1 LSNEPVV
8 IPKDTNL
15 LQVQLISNSSKPN
28 ETEVSKTNSEDPSD
42 PNSLWYMKQISIDP
56 DNILTKCQKEKL
68 YAVHSK
74 YHQVFDGNLN
84 GGYNG
89 CSGPSLADFDFL
101 NNSRP
106 PVNHGKA
113 PIYAREKDLDLLQ
126 AKIDELEEQGVV
138 QKAAELGIVPRY
150 AVPCMLV
157 MKVSAT
163 SLKPGELE
171 KMPVEQKIRYYCFIL
186 AFNQLNDYVAKIPS
200 RYVTVSET
208 IQKVGQFQHTIETDL
223 TDSFFQHHVA
233 PNKWPWMTFVSPHRG
248 IYVMKRSAQGFL
260 NSSEGLTELVSTAV
274 GHLSTKN
281 KCVTRADILWIGART
296 IEETIS
302 NWEEV
307 LSMLHKNNLKLN
319 PSKTK
324 LFHPQY
330 TILGHIKRGRTLK
343 ADLHKQLTITNT
355 KLPQTVKE
363 LRSYLGKYKRF
374 KQYLPKMA
382 VTLGGLE
389 DFQAGRDTKESLSW
403 TENLKI
409 VFEKSKKELKA
420 SLDNTYIPSKDDN

>member
-1 LSNEPVV
+1 
-8 IPKDTNL
+8 
-15 LQVQLISNSSKPN
+15 
-28 ETEVSKTNSEDPSD
+28 
-42 PNSLWYMKQISIDP
+42 
-56 DNILTKCQKEKL
+56 
-68 YAVHSK
+68 
-74 YHQVFDGNLN
+74 
-84 GGYNG
+84 
-89 CSGPSLADFDFL
+89 
-101 NNSRP
+101 
-106 PVNHGKA
+106 
-113 PIYAREKDLDLLQ
+113 
-126 AKIDELEEQGVV
+126 
-138 QKAAELGIVPRY
+138 
-150 AVPCMLV
+150 
-157 MKVSAT
+157 
-163 SLKPGELE
+163 
-171 KMPVEQKIRYYCFIL
+171 
-186 AFNQLNDYVAKIPS
+186 
-200 RYVTVSET
+200 
-208 IQKVGQFQHTIETDL
+208 
-223 TDSFFQHHVA
+223 
-233 PNKWPWMTFVSPHRG
+233 MTFVSPHRG